1 MIRKLMRARCL
12 LFSLLLGAC
21 DLGTEAV
28 EPDAAPS
35 SDALP
40 PPNGDLVPPVGSPTT
55 LDVACWNL
63 EWFPK
68 DVRSVSLA
76 ADLIT
81 SLELDLI
88 IVQEVASVDAWDELV
103 ARLPQHEGVL
113 STHTYSATSYQKIG
127 FLYRADLVTIGEP
140 ELLFTGQSWDFPR
153 PPMKVHVEA
162 GGLGFDAIGLH
173 LKAGGT
179 AEDAERRAG
188 AMRALDSYVRNQ
200 VDAGVEDELIILGDY
215 NERMTTAEGQ
225 AVLAPMLAAPDRYR
239 FRTAEVAA
247 AGEASF
253 IPSSALIDH
262 IVTTAGLEA
271 EVGATAAIIPRLD
284 AMMSRYESYVSDH
297 LPVVLSI
304 PQP

>member
-127 FLYRADLVTIGEP
+127 FLYRADVVTIGEP

-225 AVLAPMLAAPDRYR
+225 AVLTPILAAPDRYR